1 MDAHRDGPCPSVA
14 RIFGSLRACGR
25 GRARATPTERGRR
38 LMQLYLRLLQFLRLY
53 WGRLV
58 AAAICSGLV
67 AAFTGAYAWLVRP
80 AIDEVFINRNETWLI
95 LLPVVLMAVS
105 ALKGVASYGQT
116 YLMVYVGTRVVTDIR
131 QQLFGHLMRLPIS
144 FHLQNPSSRMMSRVI
159 NDVNWIQNAVSGVLK
174 DLFQQSLTFLVL
186 LGVVFYQNWR
196 LTLLSIVVIPLS
208 VYPMVRFGAR
218 LRRLATTGQ
227 ERTADMSTALQETL
241 TGIRIVKGFTREA
254 AEDRR
259 FARVNEAY
267 CRTWMKSTQ
276 VSAFTSPVLE
286 TVGVLGVAGIIWYGG
301 WQVMHGTMTSGTFFS
316 FLTAVFLMYNPVKRL
331 ASANNSIQQAL
342 SAAER
347 VFAVLDVPT
356 EAAQDTGVRNLDGVR
371 SAIELRDVSFQY
383 EGVETWALQGI
394 SLTVKAGEVLA
405 LVGSSGAG
413 KTTLV
418 NLIPRFYDP
427 TKGAIL
433 IDGVDLREIRLAAL
447 RRQIGIVSQE
457 TLLFDDTVRNN
468 IAYGRD
474 DVTDDAIVEA
484 ARAAFAH
491 DFIVRMPNGYDTLI
505 GENGVKLSGGERQRL
520 AIARA
525 LLRNPPILILD
536 EATSS
541 LDTESE
547 RMVQMALANLMKD
560 RTTFVIAHRLS
571 TVQRASRIVVLA
583 DGRIVEIGRHEDLLA
598 GGGTYQRLY
607 QMQFQNGGEDMPT

>member
-1 MDAHRDGPCPSVA
+1 
-14 RIFGSLRACGR
+14 
-25 GRARATPTERGRR
+25 
-38 LMQLYLRLLQFLRLY
+38 MQLYLRLLQCLRPY

-80 AIDEVFINRNETWLI
+80 ALDEVFIKRNETWLI
-95 LLPVVLMAVS
+95 LLPVALIAVS

-131 QQLFGHLMRLPIS
+131 QRLFSHLMRLPIG
-144 FHLQNPSSRMMSRVI
+144 FHLKNPSSRMMSRVI
-159 NDVNWIQNAVSGVLK
+159 NDVNWIQNAVAGVLK

-186 LGVVFYQNWR
+186 LGVVLYQNWW

-254 AEDRR
+254 TEDRR

-267 CRTWMKSTQ
+267 FHTWMKSTQ
-276 VSAFTSPVLE
+276 VSAITSPVLE
-286 TVGVLGVAGIIWYGG
+286 TVGILGVAGIIWYGG
-301 WQVMHGTMTSGTFFS
+301 WQVMHGTMTPGTFFS

-371 SAIELRDVSFQY
+371 STIELRDISFRY

-394 SLTVKAGEVLA
+394 SLTVIAGEVLA

-427 TKGAIL
+427 TQGAIL

-457 TLLFDDTVRNN
+457 TLLFDDTVRHNV
-468 IAYGRD
+468 AYGKD
-474 DVTDDAIVEA
+474 DVTDDAIIEA

-491 DFIVRMPNGYDTLI
+491 DFIMRMPNGYDTLI

-547 RMVQMALANLMKD
+547 RMVQMALANLMKG

-583 DGRIVEIGRHEDLLA
+583 GGRIVEIGRHEDLLA
-598 GGGTYQRLY
+598 GAGTYQRLY

>member
-1 MDAHRDGPCPSVA
+1 
-14 RIFGSLRACGR
+14 
-25 GRARATPTERGRR
+25 
-38 LMQLYLRLLQFLRLY
+38 
-53 WGRLV
+53 
-58 AAAICSGLV
+58 
-67 AAFTGAYAWLVRP
+67 
-80 AIDEVFINRNETWLI
+80 
-95 LLPVVLMAVS
+95 
-105 ALKGVASYGQT
+105 
-116 YLMVYVGTRVVTDIR
+116 
-131 QQLFGHLMRLPIS
+131 
-144 FHLQNPSSRMMSRVI
+144 
-159 NDVNWIQNAVSGVLK
+159 
-174 DLFQQSLTFLVL
+174 
-186 LGVVFYQNWR
+186 
-196 LTLLSIVVIPLS
+196 
-208 VYPMVRFGAR
+208 MVRFGAR

-267 CRTWMKSTQ
+267 FRAWMKSTQ

-356 EAAQDTGVRNLDGVR
+356 EAAQDTGVRDLDGVR
-371 SAIELRDVSFQY
+371 SAIELRDVSFRY
-383 EGVETWALQGI
+383 EGVETWALQDI

-457 TLLFDDTVRNN
+457 TLLFDDTVRHN

-474 DVTDDAIVEA
+474 DVTDDAIIEA
-484 ARAAFAH
+484 ARAAYAH
-491 DFIVRMPNGYDTLI
+491 DFIMRMPNGYDTLI

-547 RMVQMALANLMKD
+547 RMVQMALANLMKG

-583 DGRIVEIGRHEDLLA
+583 GGRIVEIGRHEDLLA
-598 GGGTYQRLY
+598 GAGTYQRLY

>member
-1 MDAHRDGPCPSVA
+1 
-14 RIFGSLRACGR
+14 
-25 GRARATPTERGRR
+25 
-38 LMQLYLRLLQFLRLY
+38 MQLYLRLLQYLRPY
-53 WGRLV
+53 WERVV
-58 AAAICSGLV
+58 AAALCSGLV
-67 AAFTGAYAWLVRP
+67 AVFTGAYAWLVRP
-80 AIDEVFINRNETWLI
+80 ALDEVFIKRNETWLI
-95 LLPVVLMAVS
+95 LLPVALIAVS

-131 QQLFGHLMRLPIS
+131 QRLFSQLMRLPIG
-144 FHLQNPSSRMMSRVI
+144 FHLKNPSSRMMSRVI
-159 NDVNWIQNAVSGVLK
+159 NDVNWIQNAVAGVLK

-186 LGVVFYQNWR
+186 LGVVLYQNWW

-254 AEDRR
+254 TEDRR

-267 CRTWMKSTQ
+267 FHTWMKSAQ
-276 VSAFTSPVLE
+276 VSAITSPVLE
-286 TVGVLGVAGIIWYGG
+286 TVGILGVAGIIWYGG
-301 WQVMHGTMTSGTFFS
+301 WQVMHGTMTPGAFFS

-371 SAIELRDVSFQY
+371 STIELRDVSFRY
-383 EGVETWALQGI
+383 EGVETWALRSI

-427 TKGAIL
+427 TQGAIL

-447 RRQIGIVSQE
+447 RGQIGIVSQE
-457 TLLFDDTVRNN
+457 TLLFDDTVRHNV
-468 IAYGRD
+468 AYGKD
-474 DVTDDAIVEA
+474 DVTDEAIIEA

-491 DFIVRMPNGYDTLI
+491 DFIMRMPNGYDTLI

-547 RMVQMALANLMKD
+547 RMVQMALANLMKG

-583 DGRIVEIGRHEDLLA
+583 GGRIVEIGRHEDLLA
-598 GGGTYQRLY
+598 GAGTYQRLY

>member
-1 MDAHRDGPCPSVA
+1 
-14 RIFGSLRACGR
+14 
-25 GRARATPTERGRR
+25 
-38 LMQLYLRLLQFLRLY
+38 
-53 WGRLV
+53 
-58 AAAICSGLV
+58 
-67 AAFTGAYAWLVRP
+67 
-80 AIDEVFINRNETWLI
+80 
-95 LLPVVLMAVS
+95 
-105 ALKGVASYGQT
+105 
-116 YLMVYVGTRVVTDIR
+116 MVYVGTRVVTDIR
-131 QQLFGHLMRLPIS
+131 QRLFSHLMRLPIG
-144 FHLQNPSSRMMSRVI
+144 FHLKNPSSRMMSRVI
-159 NDVNWIQNAVSGVLK
+159 NDVNWIQNAVAGVLK

-186 LGVVFYQNWR
+186 LGVVLYQNWW

-254 AEDRR
+254 TEDRR

-267 CRTWMKSTQ
+267 FHTWMKSTQ
-276 VSAFTSPVLE
+276 VSAITSPVLE
-286 TVGVLGVAGIIWYGG
+286 TVGILGVAGIIWYGG
-301 WQVMHGTMTSGTFFS
+301 WQVMHGTMTPGTFFS

-371 SAIELRDVSFQY
+371 SAIELRDVSFRY
-383 EGVETWALQGI
+383 EGVETWALRSI
-394 SLTVKAGEVLA
+394 SLTVTAGEVLA

-427 TKGAIL
+427 TQGAIL

-447 RRQIGIVSQE
+447 RGQIGIVSQE
-457 TLLFDDTVRNN
+457 TLLFDDTVRHNV
-468 IAYGRD
+468 AYGKD
-474 DVTDDAIVEA
+474 DVTDDAIIEA

-491 DFIVRMPNGYDTLI
+491 DFIMRMPNGYDTLI

-547 RMVQMALANLMKD
+547 RMVQMALANLMKG

-583 DGRIVEIGRHEDLLA
+583 GGRIVEIGRHEDLLA
-598 GGGTYQRLY
+598 GAGTYQRLY

>member
-1 MDAHRDGPCPSVA
+1 
-14 RIFGSLRACGR
+14 
-25 GRARATPTERGRR
+25 
-38 LMQLYLRLLQFLRLY
+38 MQLYLRLLQYLRPY

-80 AIDEVFINRNETWLI
+80 ALDEVFIKRNETWLI
-95 LLPVVLMAVS
+95 LLPVALIAVS

-131 QQLFGHLMRLPIS
+131 QRLFSHLMRLPIG
-144 FHLQNPSSRMMSRVI
+144 FHLKNPSSRMMSRVI
-159 NDVNWIQNAVSGVLK
+159 NDVNWIQNAVAGVLK

-186 LGVVFYQNWR
+186 LAVVLYQNWW

-254 AEDRR
+254 TEDRR

-267 CRTWMKSTQ
+267 FHTWMKSAQ
-276 VSAFTSPVLE
+276 VSAITSPVLE
-286 TVGVLGVAGIIWYGG
+286 TVGILGVAGIIWYGG
-301 WQVMHGTMTSGTFFS
+301 WQVMQGSMTPGTFFS

-371 SAIELRDVSFQY
+371 STIELRDVSFRY
-383 EGVETWALQGI
+383 EGVETWALRSI

-427 TKGAIL
+427 TQGAIL

-447 RRQIGIVSQE
+447 RGQIGIVSQE
-457 TLLFDDTVRNN
+457 TLLFDDTVRHNV
-468 IAYGRD
+468 AYGKD
-474 DVTDDAIVEA
+474 DVTDEAIIEA

-491 DFIVRMPNGYDTLI
+491 DFIMRMPNGYDTLI

-547 RMVQMALANLMKD
+547 RMVQMALANLMKG

-583 DGRIVEIGRHEDLLA
+583 GGRIVEIGRHEDLLA
-598 GGGTYQRLY
+598 GAGTYQRLY